1 MADDLADS
9 QPVSPLPQE
18 EELTEAE
25 LNQLDMIAS
34 LRAPVGLGDYRQRLL
49 LRRHQAGSSVAGS
62 DFSPT
67 MVYLLLS
74 WEEVL
79 RLRLMQL
86 EAAETIYEQM
96 LALPEAEQDRR
107 QTSDLQQWIEELST
121 VVSQFER
128 KAWEQEG
135 PDAGPPPTAAVR
147 LEFATSNSGAA
158 PAGGLLGRVTRLFGG
173 REETEKSPTV
183 APIDLFEGDF
193 IDPAALA
200 TYASAA
206 EFLATF
212 LSDCHLLQVPREL
225 YLTICRDPGFRQSR
239 EAASR
244 AQIIETRLRQIPLLA
259 DLEQK
264 AMQKL
269 VGRVELVTADAGAV
283 ICDENE
289 PADAAYVVLGGVVEV
304 FRGRSALLHPQ
315 DVTDWTGLCRAL
327 AGNAPPPTN

>member
-1 MADDLADS
+1 MADDLAYP
-9 QPVSPLPQE
+9 QPVSPLPQD

-25 LNQLDMIAS
+25 LHQLDLIAS
-34 LRAPVGLGDYRQRLL
+34 LRAPVALGDYRQRLL
-49 LRRHQAGSSVAGS
+49 LRRHQAGSSVSGN
-62 DFSPT
+62 DLSPL
-67 MVYLLLS
+67 MAYLLLS
-74 WEEVL
+74 WDEVL

-96 LALPEAEQDRR
+96 LALPDAERDRQ
-107 QTSDLQQWIEELST
+107 QTSDLQQWIEELSN

-128 KAWEQEG
+128 KAWEQVS

-147 LEFATSNSGAA
+147 LEFAASSSSAA
-158 PAGGLLGRVTRLFGG
+158 PAGGLLGRVSRLFGS
-173 REETEKSPTV
+173 REEAEKPPTV
-183 APIDLFEGDF
+183 APIELFEGDL

-200 TYASAA
+200 AYASAA
-206 EFLATF
+206 EFRATF
-212 LSDCHLLQVPREL
+212 LSDCQVLQVPREL

-244 AQIIETRLRQIPLLA
+244 AQVIETRLRQTPLFT
-259 DLEQK
+259 DLEPK

-269 VGRVELVTADAGAV
+269 VERVELVTADAGAV
-283 ICDENE
+283 VCDENE

-304 FRGRSALLHPQ
+304 FHGRSALLHPQ

-327 AGNAPPPTN
+327 AGNAPPSTN